1 VCLGLSSPEFA
12 NQLEAS
18 VRQAL
23 EPYGSPCENRFSQET
38 DQPTLILPGD
48 LLYRYGALQRWWN
61 PVLSGNNNNNDS
73 ILALGQTFKTQAR
86 ALVSNCVQGL
96 VQSNSTS
103 GSHYPQYVQDEEQGY
118 LSVYVIAVPHSTL
131 HRPTHL
137 FSGGGTSKRRRHHR
151 HLDHSETQQGGDP
164 RKSLE
169 ERMKKQGITV
179 WSLNQ
184 ALNSNLD
191 LISEEADRSILEQT
205 KAMSEHAS
213 GFDFH
218 VAVWRRPFY
227 LRGLYTKL
235 RRDVSQTPFFVVDEG
250 KRRKLGVTSVEEQ
263 IVPVV
268 SRYSGGIS
276 CHNKDP
282 SLPENVVFGMCKF
295 HASGRED
302 MDVRMLLPEASASDT
317 SNRLASGRPFV
328 CEVIDALRLPSVTDL
343 LRIVDNVNK
352 TTSVNENMTLPRCY
366 GRNDMTSISRDFS
379 FAPASSFKNLQAE
392 TEDKVK
398 FYGCLCWSA
407 TPLPKEDEDLTKL
420 LGTFP
425 LQLKQRTP
433 IRVLHR
439 RSNMIRVRHVLSAQA
454 HRIDDHYFRL
464 HISTDAGTCESFEK
478 ARSLVFWNL
487 LTNRTFSVLQ
497 T

>member
-1 VCLGLSSPEFA
+1 
-12 NQLEAS
+12 
-18 VRQAL
+18 
-23 EPYGSPCENRFSQET
+23 
-38 DQPTLILPGD
+38 
-48 LLYRYGALQRWWN
+48 
-61 PVLSGNNNNNDS
+61 
-73 ILALGQTFKTQAR
+73 
-86 ALVSNCVQGL
+86 
-96 VQSNSTS
+96 
-103 GSHYPQYVQDEEQGY
+103 
-118 LSVYVIAVPHSTL
+118 
-131 HRPTHL
+131 
-137 FSGGGTSKRRRHHR
+137 
-151 HLDHSETQQGGDP
+151 
-164 RKSLE
+164 
-169 ERMKKQGITV
+169 
-179 WSLNQ
+179 
-184 ALNSNLD
+184 
-191 LISEEADRSILEQT
+191 
-205 KAMSEHAS
+205 
-213 GFDFH
+213 
-218 VAVWRRPFY
+218 
-227 LRGLYTKL
+227 
-235 RRDVSQTPFFVVDEG
+235 
-250 KRRKLGVTSVEEQ
+250 
-263 IVPVV
+263 
-268 SRYSGGIS
+268 
-276 CHNKDP
+276 
-282 SLPENVVFGMCKF
+282 MCKF

-302 MDVRMLLPEASASDT
+302 MDVRMLLPEANASDT

-407 TPLPKEDEDLTKL
+407 TPLPKEDEDLKKL